1 MQDHIETVHTRTQFQ
16 IDRIAF
22 FSDAVI
28 AIGLTLMVLEIK
40 IPELGK
46 TITFKEMIKA
56 YGFSMLLH
64 TLALLMGFLTI
75 GNLWIRHHA
84 LFEHVINYNERLI
97 RTNLFFLLTIMLLPI
112 SISFL
117 FASNE
122 PQHLQLT
129 FYFINLFLC
138 SFTYSLML
146 LVIFHKKN
154 NFYSIKDDDK
164 IKKLKNNSYTGSI
177 AFLIV
182 TILVLMNISWFYL
195 GFFIIPIVNIIS
207 KRRSKALKKAAK

>member
-1 MQDHIETVHTRTQFQ
+1 MQDHKETAHTRTQFQ

-46 TITFKEMIKA
+46 TITFKEMIRE
-56 YGFSMLLH
+56 YGVSMLLH

-164 IKKLKNNSYTGSI
+164 IKKLKNNSYAGSL

-182 TILVLMNISWFYL
+182 TVLVLMNISWFYL

>member
-1 MQDHIETVHTRTQFQ
+1 MQDHKETAHTRTQFQ

-164 IKKLKNNSYTGSI
+164 IKKLKNNSYAGSL

-182 TILVLMNISWFYL
+182 TVLVLMNISWFYL